1 MVEDPKNQVSHDLAS
16 GLQNLGETTTAAEL
30 VRRAGQTKRV
40 KVISERKL
48 MEWILSLLKQ
58 HMAGKEDAFSDEEK
72 SELLRK
78 TQKELEKRILREQ
91 AAEAERARVQAE
103 LQAAMA
109 NLSNKELSE
118 GDYQQ
123 ALDALRAKLDNA
135 EQTNQDLQ
143 QDNFEIQDQ
152 LQEKM
157 AMLSTTLAEKDR
169 LRDTV
174 RQQMVHSG
182 DLIGG
187 VLGIDNQFYGGRHQE
202 ENPVPED
209 AGQDEQFYH
218 DFSTGAKV
226 ITTLS
231 SDLERLRGIAKTGEM
246 RAVPSETPAGD
257 DTAAHGLL
265 ASDLKLLE
273 ELKAGNLHAVDVAMP
288 VAGLVEALEGGRQE
302 AENLEATV
310 AAFTNNNSQQAVFT
324 SLPDPNGPPAE
335 VLAGATVVAR
345 ELTSELARSRQRLTA
360 LKQIADEAEQ
370 ERGVVEGELEQLR
383 AAYNR
388 VLGALQARANDD
400 AIEVPAVFADA
411 DAQPES
417 RTNAAI
423 EVISKLHAG
432 PGPEANLAL
441 AEHLEVVTRLV
452 GNQNADSFAGDHAD
466 HDAVLS
472 KLSGSSAAL
481 ENLIAEQRKQ
491 LADAAMREAEASARE
506 QTEKAR
512 LEAVVAERDRAL
524 QHIAQQVAKT
534 MVAAGAD
541 QATQDAGAD
550 LAMAAEGEQPD
561 LLVNHL
567 TSALTVLSLRVDQLS
582 HHEHSSTISAN
593 TAAAEAASARS
604 ELARV
609 HGDHLSAQM
618 RLREHAAS
626 VARIAASDSHLAD
639 AANALQQ
646 KAADA
651 GTHDGELQDQL
662 HALTMQLAIRR
673 QELADEASRLARAA
687 REGQTAEAELAILR
701 SDLERARD
709 SVRGRREH
717 ERTLAGELLR
727 AAQGDER
734 LASRHGD
741 LVHALD
747 SSDDM
752 HRQILGTVAALGA
765 RKHELT
771 SERDRLAAELAQARA
786 ELARHTSDRDR
797 DTDADRALA
806 TSLIDAARG
815 DDQLADTTAD
825 VALAMDAAGAHEP
838 LPTDVRATAR
848 VSIENLASRKRQLET
863 DVTSLRAELAQ
874 TMAKLAESAEA
885 VQSLEREHQETAES
899 GREIIT
905 QLRQQ
910 KDARDK
916 ELQALKAENDAAA
929 LKLDE
934 FSARLLQSDAA
945 NRTLAEALHGLAAA
959 ASRHD
964 VAGAPAIEDPR
975 MELEV
980 ALSHL
985 PGEDEADVVAPH
997 DISRQLAQGGR
1008 AVAEALV
1015 ARTHATG
1022 EALARANSSLQAR
1035 AQELDS
1041 ARADAA
1047 RNRAAIEERDS
1058 SLRRNQ
1064 AELTALRRELTDQG
1078 AALAARIQELTNA
1091 RSELAGGKADLAVA
1105 QERVELQD
1113 VRLADL
1119 QRQNEQAVRDLA
1131 TLRANHDLAQA
1142 KIHNH
1147 EQSHQQLV
1155 TALRT
1160 LGGMGH
1166 GLANPVTKAAQKLEL
1181 AQAVGGDELVASSK
1195 TLVDSVR
1202 AHAQHLDSSLADARA
1217 RLEAGKEE
1225 QQRLEAEL
1233 SKERGALADREH
1245 TISNLQAEVAKTD
1258 DHSHILDAQL
1268 AARAREI
1275 EALTAAQHDL
1285 AEKLRH
1291 AEAELED
1298 LRARGSASAGHLHDE
1313 MERLREEAAAA
1324 LTARKAA
1331 EAQQHDLKELVDA
1344 GDARLKRQ
1352 REEFTRRL
1360 EERDRL
1366 IKEKDQQIDEHGQ
1379 QRVDAKGLDAQIQ
1392 TLSSQL
1398 ATAHQR
1404 IKEMESVY
1412 GEHAGSTTKSLD
1424 LARELKKAHA
1434 ERDAIREQKR
1444 QLEGELADAVSAS
1457 DELRHQLDEKRKDTL
1472 SARDGMAKELA
1483 DERQKT
1489 SMLREEFRKLKEEV
1503 IGLRARLKR
1512 LTEAH

>member
-123 ALDALRAKLDNA
+123 ALDALRAKLDSA

-257 DTAAHGLL
+257 DSGAHGLL

-288 VAGLVEALEGGRQE
+288 VAGLVEALEGGRHE

-310 AAFTNNNSQQAVFT
+310 AAFTHNNSQQAVFT

-335 VLAGATVVAR
+335 VIAGATVVAR
-345 ELTSELARSRQRLTA
+345 ELASELARSRQRLTA

-388 VLGALQARANDD
+388 VLGALQTRANDD
-400 AIEVPAVFADA
+400 QIEVPAVFADA
-411 DAQPES
+411 EAQPES

-452 GNQNADSFAGDHAD
+452 GNQNADSFTGDHAD

-472 KLSGSSAAL
+472 KLSSSSTAL
-481 ENLIAEQRKQ
+481 ENLVAEQRKQ
-491 LADAAMREAEASARE
+491 LADAAMREGESAARE
-506 QTEKAR
+506 QAEKAR
-512 LEAVVAERDRAL
+512 LEAVIAERDRAL
-524 QHIAQQVAKT
+524 QHIAQNVAKT

-550 LAMAAEGEQPD
+550 LAMAAEGEQPET
-561 LLVNHL
+561 LVNHL
-567 TSALTVLSLRVDQLS
+567 TSALTVLSQRVDQLS
-582 HHEHSSTISAN
+582 HHEHSAS
-593 TAAAEAASARS
+593 TAAAEAANVRS

-639 AANALQQ
+639 AANSLQQ

-709 SVRGRREH
+709 AVRGRREH

-747 SSDDM
+747 SADDM

-848 VSIENLASRKRQLET
+848 VSIENLAARKRQLET
-863 DVTSLRAELAQ
+863 EVTSLRAELAQ

-885 VQSLEREHQETAES
+885 VQALEREHQETAES

-934 FSARLLQSDAA
+934 FSARLLQSEAA

-1008 AVAEALV
+1008 AVAEALI

-1022 EALARANSSLQAR
+1022 EALARASSSLQAR
-1035 AQELDS
+1035 AMELDS

-1113 VRLADL
+1113 VRLAEL

-1131 TLRANHDLAQA
+1131 LLRANHETAQA
-1142 KIHNH
+1142 KIHSH

-1181 AQAVGGDELVASSK
+1181 AQAVGGDELIASSK

-1258 DHSHILDAQL
+1258 DHSRNLDAQL
-1268 AARAREI
+1268 TARAREI
-1275 EALTAAQHDL
+1275 ETLTAAQHDL

-1379 QRVDAKGLDAQIQ
+1379 QRVDAKGLDSQIQ

-1483 DERQKT
+1483 EERQKT